1 MSDQQSSSPEASSP
15 KENHWQ
21 KTLQALRQYQK
32 IIAGTVVVVLGV
44 VIALSMLKTV
54 SQPQVGIVYP
64 LQGQAITSE
73 NYASYGDIGQ
83 IINLY
88 STFSLNKSA
97 LTSALRING
106 QPATVKSMDGIY
118 QASGV
123 TEYQIG
129 LDLNEGDVLSVL
141 SAVYN
146 QEKGTITNP
155 DVPSDMVYNGLQE
168 DLSWAYTSNNAFI
181 DSYSET
187 DNSEVTRPEFEL
199 FLSGNEVKPK
209 IMVFSLGIP
218 PLPQLTAEE
227 KTEYYYTP
235 TPEDRCQYSNL
246 KEGNFDWSKF
256 QLRPFALRESD
267 DRKIIF
273 SLSEVKRDDSCY
285 FVALQDDADA
295 VVAFY
300 SSPYTAPKANVSLA
314 EMFNPDQDFKSIV
327 NIEFS
332 TPYFDTKK
340 KRDRDEEL
348 AYRGRFKQQLAK
360 LVSISPAVDVN
371 PDDITLYAQKAMIPL
386 QLKEKMRYE
395 FTLKAGADVFGETFP
410 QETLEIQTG
419 ELKYLGLR
427 QKESQTVFMANKL
440 PSIDVLHYAVPNP
453 TVRLCRVDLEGYAKV
468 EHIGSRRSE
477 YDFSEQF
484 LLEGIDQLKGSSCQ
498 DKLVTLEADK
508 YRTALDLKTISE
520 KSLDPGL
527 YFMTFAF
534 QGERKVSPESPANDP
549 LFFSIVD
556 AHISMKLSKNGQA
569 LFWVNDFQSGKGVP
583 GLTLTAHQN
592 IFTASEGYWDNA
604 QSKYIETFN
613 SPLDAAIYSEPVEL
627 GKTDADGF
635 LSVNLNSDDYYNAFQ
650 TWYDDPSYRSLI
662 VTASGSGHMSFV
674 GSKWNSGIAD
684 WNFGF
689 QPESYDS
696 SGMFSAHLF
705 TDRKLYKPGEIV
717 HFKAI
722 IREQAA
728 QLSIPKDQLF
738 DLVITDPQ
746 YEPFMEKAISVNDFG
761 SYSEDITVPVGAAL
775 GTYTVTLKATKNG
788 QMEYIRTTDFS
799 VEEFQKPT
807 FKVEVAVNSPELEA
821 DQFAD
826 PKITE
831 EESPWGYRYKVF
843 EKNINLKAEV
853 NATYYAG
860 GVLANAPFTYTVFKQ
875 NYYDMSFWG
884 DCFYGC
890 YWEPYKE
897 YYTQGESTLDANGK
911 ATVEVPVTHTTSW
924 EDYRYIVE
932 VAVDDPSAQ
941 RVAGS
946 GSVIAKIPESL
957 RQSNPYISVELSVDR
972 QFVAA
977 GETIALTVAPER
989 KWDSAHND
997 RYQLTLK
1004 RRQYTTKHDKQ
1015 TGGDIL
1021 PQVDFEDQVIV
1032 ETKLNTSEF
1041 ELGEDGKLSRSFKLP
1056 EDGEYLLT
1064 LEEVSEEN
1072 TFAIRT
1078 MKLYAYTPG
1087 GITNAPV
1094 VADNKIAVVI
1104 EKPSYHLGEKAR
1116 LLVRLPF
1123 ADAKALVTLEKK
1135 NVVSKEVMDIKGN
1148 TLIKEYTVD
1157 DTFVPNAYI
1166 SIIAFKPGA
1175 EQPEYKVGYAEVVV
1189 DKTDKKL
1196 FLEVKPNADT
1206 FAPRDQATID
1216 LLAKDRNEKP
1226 VQAELTVAVVDEAL
1240 IAILGNIDL
1249 DILPKFFQKIVF
1261 QTHTALTNVA
1271 MWKQLYFARKG
1282 VVGGS
1287 GGKEGGDSIFT
1298 RSDFKN
1304 TAFYAASVV
1313 TDSAGRAK
1321 VTFALPDNIG
1331 EFRII
1336 TIGHSKNNFFGAA
1349 EKTIS
1354 VRQEVVVEET
1364 FPLIV
1369 RRGDDMRVGATVYNN
1384 SSQEKSIA
1392 VSLDADGL
1400 STPDNNRQVV
1410 AVKAGERQFVTWRAR
1425 VDDGKTGEVR
1435 YTITAIETEGED
1447 RDPRLRKGDRIEK
1460 SVVIASVP
1468 MIANRLHVQDDFEQN
1483 SEQTL
1488 QLISDIN
1495 PNESFVELSFSTT
1508 ILAGVEKIISSL
1520 LQYPYG
1526 CIEQTIS
1533 STLPNAIVK
1542 KFQDMLDVGIDD
1554 ATLQK
1559 NLDAGIKRFASMQVE
1574 DGGFAYWEGGTTSE
1588 PHITPYAVLA
1598 LVEMRDLGVKIPR
1611 EMIDKGRTFIEDQV
1625 KALQGNIP
1633 DERLSQLVQELHAL
1647 SRLDSGV
1654 FGTARTLLQNRLEKL
1669 TTHEKIVY
1677 GLSLAKKDVNNYR
1690 NELEELIGKIDL
1702 SKAGDSDR
1710 NWYWDSTADRALYV
1724 QLLIRLNPQ
1733 HKDIPGLI
1741 KDLYALDLGS
1751 YYYSTQSKAQV
1762 FIAFADFIEK
1772 VDSGNKGRVALD
1784 YQIGNKKGKV
1794 TLTDRAIFRKLSI
1807 PMSEIQSTGGDL
1819 KFTVSGAGGQRVYT
1833 DLLVSQIPKDPTTVK
1848 AQQDKGIKVT
1858 RQYYKLGAV
1867 KETDNGWWKQQERDL
1882 APVSGASFKLG
1893 ETYLVKV
1900 KVDFDKPQRQVA
1912 LESFLPASFKLI
1924 NTRFLTEQTQV
1935 GEDQWN
1941 WPFYHEEF
1949 RADRYFASAEYV
1961 DNYYRDEVELSYYV
1975 RPIVAGEF
1983 LEPPVSVYPMYRPD
1997 VEGHTEFRRVTIEE

>member
-1 MSDQQSSSPEASSP
+1 ML
-15 KENHWQ
+15 NM
-21 KTLQALRQYQK
+21 LRS
-32 IIAGTVVVVLGV
+32 TP
-44 VIALSMLKTV
+44 
-54 SQPQVGIVYP
+54 QPSLGIVYP
-64 LQGQAITSE
+64 LQGQAITSQD
-73 NYASYGDIGQ
+73 YSGYDDIGQ

-88 STFSLNKSA
+88 STFSLNQSA
-97 LTSALRING
+97 LTAALHING
-106 QPATVKSMDGIY
+106 QLATVKSMNGINNGT
-118 QASGV
+118 GV

-129 LDLNEGDVLSVL
+129 LDLKEGDVLSVL
-141 SAVYN
+141 SSVYN
-146 QEKGTITNP
+146 QQKDTITNP
-155 DVPSDMVYNGLQE
+155 NVPAEMEYKPLPQ
-168 DLSWAYTSNNAFI
+168 DLSWEFASNDMFI
-181 DSYSET
+181 DSYRET

-199 FLSGNEVKPK
+199 FLSGNEVESDL
-209 IMVFSLGIP
+209 MVFSLGIP
-218 PLPQLTAEE
+218 PLPEVSEAERG
-227 KTEYYYTP
+227 EYYYTP
-235 TPEDRCQYSNL
+235 TPEDRCQYSSL
-246 KEGNFDWSKF
+246 REGNFDWEKF
-256 QLRPFALRESD
+256 QLRPFSVRESD
-267 DRKIIF
+267 DTKVVF
-273 SLSEVKRDDSCY
+273 TLSEVKRDDSCY
-285 FVALQDDADA
+285 FVALKGDNDA

-300 SSPYTAPKANVSLA
+300 NAPYSAPKASLSVA

-327 NIEFS
+327 KVDFA
-332 TPYFDTKK
+332 TPYFDSKK
-340 KRDRDEEL
+340 KRDRDEEI
-348 AYRGRFKQQLAK
+348 AYRSQFKKQLAK
-360 LVSISPAVDVN
+360 LVELSPSVTIN

-386 QLKEKMRYE
+386 QLKETTRYQM
-395 FTLKAGADVFGETFP
+395 TLKSGTDVFGENFP
-410 QETLEIQTG
+410 QESLEIQTG

-427 QKESQTVFMANKL
+427 QKEEQTVFVASKL
-440 PSIDVLHYAVPNP
+440 PSIDVLNYAVSNP

-468 EHIGSRRSE
+468 EHISSRRSE
-477 YDFSEQF
+477 YDFSEKF
-484 LLEGIDQLKGSSCQ
+484 LLEGIDQLKGASCQ
-498 DKLVTLEADK
+498 DKLFTLEEGK
-508 YRTALDLKTISE
+508 YRTAIDLKTFSE
-520 KSLDPGL
+520 KPLKPGL

-549 LFFSIVD
+549 LFFALVD

-569 LFWVNDFQSGKGVP
+569 LFWVNDFQNGKGIA

-592 IFTASEGYWDNA
+592 VFTASQGYWDND

-613 SPLDAAIYSEPVEL
+613 SPLDAVIYSEPVVL

-635 LSVNLNSDDYYNAFQ
+635 LSVNLNADDYYNAFQ

-662 VTASGSGHMSFV
+662 VTASGSDHMSFV

-689 QPESYDS
+689 QPETYDS

-705 TDRKLYKPGEIV
+705 TDRKLYKPGEVV

-728 QLSIPKDQLF
+728 QLTIPKDQLF

-761 SYSEDITVPVGAAL
+761 SYSEDITIPAGASL

-807 FKVEVAVNSPELEA
+807 FKVEVAVHSPELEGN
-821 DQFAD
+821 QFLD

-831 EESPWGYRYKVF
+831 EQSPWGYRYKTY
-843 EKNINLKAEV
+843 EKDLNLKAEV
-853 NATYYAG
+853 SATYYAG
-860 GVLANAPFTYTVFKQ
+860 GAVANAPFTYTVFKQ
-875 NYYDMSFWG
+875 YYYDMSFWD
-884 DCFYGC
+884 DCYYGC

-932 VAVDDPSAQ
+932 IAVDDPSAQ

-957 RQSNPYISVELSVDR
+957 RQGNPYVSVELSTDR

-977 GETIALTVAPER
+977 GESITLSVAPER
-989 KWDSAHND
+989 KWSAAND
-997 RYQLTLK
+997 NRYQLVLK
-1004 RRQYTTKHDKQ
+1004 RRQYTTNHEKQ

-1021 PQVDFEDQVIV
+1021 PQVDFEDIPVAEAKI
-1032 ETKLNTSEF
+1032 NTSEF
-1041 ELGEDGKLSRSFKLP
+1041 TLGEDGKLSRSFKLA

-1064 LEEVSEEN
+1064 LEEVSESD
-1072 TFAIRT
+1072 TYALRT

-1087 GITNAPV
+1087 GVTNAPV

-1123 ADAKALVTLEKK
+1123 TDAKALVTIEKK

-1166 SIIAFKPGA
+1166 SIIAFKPGV

-1196 FLEVKPNADT
+1196 FLEVKANADT
-1206 FAPRDQATID
+1206 YAPRDQVTID
-1216 LLAKDRNEKP
+1216 LLAKDRNDKA
-1226 VQAELTVAVVDEAL
+1226 VQSELTVAVVDEAL

-1298 RSDFKN
+1298 RTDFKN
-1304 TAFYAASVV
+1304 TAFYVASLV
-1313 TDSAGRAK
+1313 TDAAGRAK
-1321 VTFALPDNIG
+1321 AQFALPDNIG

-1336 TIGHSKNNFFGAA
+1336 AIGHSKNNFFGAA

-1369 RRGDDMRVGATVYNN
+1369 RRGDDMRVGATVFNN
-1384 SSQEKSIA
+1384 SSQDKSIA

-1410 AVKAGERQFVTWRAR
+1410 TVKAGERQFVTWRAR
-1425 VDDGKTGEVR
+1425 VDESKTNDVR
-1435 YTITAIETEGED
+1435 YTITAADEKTQ
-1447 RDPRLRKGDRIEK
+1447 KGDRIEK
-1460 SVVIASVP
+1460 SVSIASVP
-1468 MIANRLHVQDDFEQN
+1468 MIAQRLHLQDDFQTNAEH
-1483 SEQTL
+1483 TL

-1508 ILAGVEKIISSL
+1508 ILAGVEKIITSL

-1542 KFQDMLDVGIDD
+1542 KFQDLLDVGIDD

-1559 NLDAGIKRFASMQVE
+1559 NLDAGVKRFASMQTE

-1611 EMIDKGRTFIEDQV
+1611 EMIDKGRTFIEGQV
-1625 KALQGNIP
+1625 KSLEGNIP

-1647 SRLDSGV
+1647 ARLDSGV

-1690 NELEELIGKIDL
+1690 SELEELIAKIDL
-1702 SKAGDSDR
+1702 TKAGDSDR
-1710 NWYWDSTADRALYV
+1710 NWYWDSTADRALYA

-1751 YYYSTQSKAQV
+1751 YYYSTQAKIQS

-1772 VDSGNKGRVALD
+1772 VDAGNKRRVTVD
-1784 YQIGNKKGKV
+1784 YQLGNKKGKV
-1794 TLTDRAIFRKLSI
+1794 QLGDRNIFRKLTI
-1807 PMSEIQSTGGDL
+1807 PMTEVQGKGGDL
-1819 KFTVSGAGGQRVYT
+1819 KFTATVSGATDQRVYT
-1833 DLLVSQIPKDPTTVK
+1833 DLLAYQIPADPTAIK

-1882 APVSGASFKLG
+1882 APVSGAQFKLG

-1912 LESFLPASFKLI
+1912 LESYLPAGFKLI

-1935 GEDQWN
+1935 GEDRWN

-1949 RADRYFASAEYV
+1949 RADRYFASAEYI

-1983 LEPPVSVYPMYRPD
+1983 LEPPVSVYPMYRPE
-1997 VEGHTEFRRVTIEE
+1997 VEGHTEFRKVTISE

>member
-1 MSDQQSSSPEASSP
+1 MADQNPSSPENPSAA
-15 KENHWQ
+15 NHWQ
-21 KTLQALRQYQK
+21 KALQALSQYQK
-32 IIAGTVVVVLGV
+32 VIFGVAAVAIGLG
-44 VIALSMLKTV
+44 IFFSMLNRP

-64 LQGQAITSE
+64 LQGQSITGEMIRLHSTFPLNQSALAEALRKNGTKAEPEGITNGGFFNTVGQYAITIALSE
-73 NYASYGDIGQ
+73 GDTLGIDSRVYNEQKDILKDDFQADVSYEALPQDF
-83 IINLY
+83 
-88 STFSLNKSA
+88 SWTFSSK
-97 LTSALRING
+97 
-106 QPATVKSMDGIY
+106 D
-118 QASGV
+118 
-123 TEYQIG
+123 
-129 LDLNEGDVLSVL
+129 
-141 SAVYN
+141 
-146 QEKGTITNP
+146 
-155 DVPSDMVYNGLQE
+155 
-168 DLSWAYTSNNAFI
+168 AFI
-181 DSYSET
+181 DSYRET
-187 DNSEVTRPEFEL
+187 EKSEVTRPEFEA
-199 FLSGNEVKPK
+199 FLSGNEVKAK
-209 IMVFSLGIP
+209 IMVFSLGMP
-218 PLPQLTAEE
+218 PLPQPTEEE
-227 KTEYYYTP
+227 KNEYYYTP

-246 KEGNFDWSKF
+246 QDGNFDWSKF
-256 QLRPFALRESD
+256 QLRPFSVRESD
-267 DRKIIF
+267 DKKVVF
-273 SLSEVKRDDSCY
+273 ALSEMKRDDSCY

-300 SSPYTAPKANVSLA
+300 NAPYTAPKANVSLA

-327 NIEFS
+327 SIEFT

-340 KRDRDEEL
+340 KRDQDEEI
-348 AYRGRFKQQLAK
+348 AYRTRFKQQLAG
-360 LVSISPAVDVN
+360 LIEVSPSVAIN

-386 QLKEKMRYE
+386 QLKEKTRYQ
-395 FTLKAGADVFGETFP
+395 FTLKSGADVFGEAFP
-410 QETLEIQTG
+410 QESLEIQTG

-427 QKESQTVFMANKL
+427 QKEAQTVFMANKL
-440 PSIDVLHYAVPNP
+440 PSIDVLSYAVPNP
-453 TVRLCRVDLEGYAKV
+453 TVRLCSVDLEGYGKIENV
-468 EHIGSRRSE
+468 ISRRSE
-477 YDFSEQF
+477 YDFSEKF
-484 LLEGIDQLKGSSCQ
+484 LLEGIDQLKGTSCQ
-498 DKLVTLEADK
+498 DQLITLEDGK
-508 YRTALDLKTISE
+508 YRTAVDLNAISGNPL
-520 KSLDPGL
+520 KPGL
-527 YFMTFAF
+527 YYMTFAF

-549 LFFSIVD
+549 LFFALVD
-556 AHISMKLSKNGQA
+556 AHITMKLSKNGQA
-569 LFWVNDFQSGKGVP
+569 LFWVNDFQNGNGVS

-592 IFTASEGYWDNA
+592 IFTASEGYWDND
-604 QSKYIETFN
+604 QSKYIETFK
-613 SPLDAAIYSEPVEL
+613 SPLDSAIYSEPVVL

-635 LSVNLNSDDYYNAFQ
+635 LSVNLNADDYYNAFQ

-662 VTASGSGHMSFV
+662 VTASGTDHMSFV

-689 QPESYDS
+689 QPETYDS

-705 TDRKLYKPGEIV
+705 TDRKLYKPGEVV

-722 IREQAA
+722 VREQAA

-746 YEPFMEKAISVNDFG
+746 YEPFMEKAISLSDFG
-761 SYSEDITVPVGAAL
+761 SYSEDITMPSGAAL
-775 GTYTVTLKATKNG
+775 GVYTVTLKATKNG

-807 FKVEVAVNSPELEA
+807 FKVEVAVSSPEIQS
-821 DQFAD
+821 DQFLD

-831 EESPWGYRYKVF
+831 EESPWGYRYKVY
-843 EKNINLKAEV
+843 EKDINLKAEV

-860 GVLANAPFTYTVFKQ
+860 GIVANAPFTYTVFKQ
-875 NYYDMSFWG
+875 YYYDTSFWD
-884 DCFYGC
+884 DCYYGC

-911 ATVEVPVTHTTSW
+911 ATVEIPVTHTTSW

-932 VAVDDPSAQ
+932 AAVDDPSSQ

-957 RQSNPYISVELSVDR
+957 RQSNPYISVELGVDR

-977 GETIALTVAPER
+977 GESIALTVTPER
-989 KWDSAHND
+989 KWDKSNND

-1004 RRQYTTKHDKQ
+1004 HRQYTTKHEKQ

-1021 PQVDFEDQVIV
+1021 PQVDFEDEVIT
-1032 ETKLNTSEF
+1032 ETKLNTSDF
-1041 ELGEDGKLSRSFKLP
+1041 TVGEDGQLSRSFKLP
-1056 EDGEYLLT
+1056 EDGEYQLT
-1064 LEEVSEEN
+1064 LEEVGEGS
-1072 TFAIRT
+1072 TFAINT
-1078 MKLYAYTPG
+1078 LKLYAYTPG

-1123 ADAKALVTLEKK
+1123 ADAKALVTIEKK
-1135 NVVSKEVMDIKGN
+1135 NVVSKEVMDVKGN

-1166 SIIAFKPGA
+1166 SVIAFKPGA

-1206 FAPRDQATID
+1206 YAPRDQVTVD
-1216 LLAKDRNEKP
+1216 LVAKDRNDKP
-1226 VQAELTVAVVDEAL
+1226 VQSEITVAVVDEAL

-1271 MWKQLYFARKG
+1271 MLKQLYFARKG

-1287 GGKEGGDSIFT
+1287 GGKDGGDSIFT

-1304 TAFYAASVV
+1304 TAFYAASVL
-1313 TDSAGRAK
+1313 TDASGRAK
-1321 VTFALPDNIG
+1321 VQFALPDNIG

-1369 RRGDDMRVGATVYNN
+1369 RRGDDMRVGATVFNN
-1384 SSQEKSIA
+1384 SSQDKAIA

-1400 STPDNNRQVV
+1400 STPDDNRQTV
-1410 AVKAGERQFVTWRAR
+1410 AVKAGDRQFVTWSVR
-1425 VDDGKTGEVR
+1425 VADQKTNDIR
-1435 YTITAIETEGED
+1435 YTITAADEKTQ
-1447 RDPRLRKGDRIEK
+1447 KGDRIEK
-1460 SVVIASVP
+1460 SVSIASVP
-1468 MIANRLHVQDDFEQN
+1468 MIAQRLHLQDDFEQAAEN
-1483 SEQTL
+1483 TL
-1488 QLISDIN
+1488 QLISDIDSG
-1495 PNESFVELSFSTT
+1495 ESFVELSFSTT
-1508 ILAGVEKIISSL
+1508 ILAGVEKIITSL

-1542 KFQDMLDVGIDD
+1542 KFQDLLDVGIDD

-1559 NLDAGIKRFASMQVE
+1559 NLDAGVKRFASMQTS
-1574 DGGFAYWEGGTTSE
+1574 DGGFAYWEGGTASE

-1625 KALQGNIP
+1625 KSLQGNIP

-1690 NELEELIGKIDL
+1690 SELEELLTKIDL
-1702 SKAGDSDR
+1702 TKAGDSDR

-1724 QLLIRLNPQ
+1724 QLLIRLNPA

-1751 YYYSTQSKAQV
+1751 YYYSTQAKIQS

-1772 VDSGNKGRVALD
+1772 VDTGNKGRVSLD
-1784 YQIGNKKGKV
+1784 YQLGNKKGKV
-1794 TLTDRAIFRKLSI
+1794 TLTDRSIFRKLSI
-1807 PMSEIQSTGGDL
+1807 PMNEIQSTGGDL
-1819 KFTVSGAGGQRVYT
+1819 KFAVTGANGQRVYT
-1833 DLLVSQIPKDPTTVK
+1833 DLLISQIPKDPTTVK

-1882 APVSGASFKLG
+1882 APVSGTTFKLG

-1900 KVDFDKPQRQVA
+1900 KVDFDKPQRQIA
-1912 LESFLPASFKLI
+1912 LESFLPAGFKLI

-1935 GEDQWN
+1935 GEDRWN

-1949 RADRYFASAEYV
+1949 RSDRYFASAEYV
-1961 DNYYRDEVELSYYV
+1961 GDYDREVELSYYV

-1997 VEGHTEFRRVTIEE
+1997 VEGHTEFRKVTIEE